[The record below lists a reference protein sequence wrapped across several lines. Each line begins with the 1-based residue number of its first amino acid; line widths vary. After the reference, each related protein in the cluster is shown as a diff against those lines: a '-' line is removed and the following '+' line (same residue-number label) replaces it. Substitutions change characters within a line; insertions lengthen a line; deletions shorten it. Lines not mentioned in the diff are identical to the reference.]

1 MGRFAKRLA
10 KERELMERV
19 KTAEDQIKKPE
30 I

>member
-1 MGRFAKRLA
+1 MGRFTKRLA